1 MNFVRR
7 FAVVGAVAAGVIG
20 CTDSIMPVDE
30 FPTFYGTWAGERW
43 IGDASAALVGDT
55 LFIGAR
61 TPARSGQSPK
71 ETFTARIIIHGTGTY
86 LLGPG
91 AARLDELVG
100 GDVLA
105 ASYTTTSTSVGRV
118 TITSYH
124 GINGMV
130 EGTIEF
136 DAETSS
142 PYGSYGSKASMKDA
156 FFSAVVRSLTPH

>member
-1 MNFVRR
+1 LL
-7 FAVVGAVAAGVIG
+7 VVAVAAAGVVG
-20 CTDSIMPVDE
+20 CTDSITPVDE

-61 TPARSGQSPK
+61 TPTKSSQSPK
-71 ETFTARIIIHGTGTY
+71 ETFTAKVIIHGAGTY
-86 LLGPG
+86 LLGAG
-91 AARLDELVG
+91 DARLDELVG
-100 GDVLA
+100 GDVVA
-105 ASYTTTSTSVGRV
+105 ASYTTTATSVGRV